1 MITVLIKTESHYNIN
16 RHRVREAIA
25 RLLQQKGIKLNV
37 EVSIMVVGDRL
48 MKKLNNT
55 YRHLDDTTDVL
66 SFPQSD
72 DKKEVPFMD
81 PPDGILRLGDIVIS
95 YPAARDDAMEEGK
108 LVDDKID
115 ELVEHGMRH
124 LLGEHHNED

>member
-16 RHRVREAIA
+16 RQRVRETIT

-37 EVSIMVVGDRL
+37 EVSIVVVGDRQ

-55 YRHLDDTTDVL
+55 YRHFDDTTDVL

-72 DKKEVPFMD
+72 DKKEAPFID

-95 YPAARDDAMEEGK
+95 YPSAREDAMDEGK

-124 LLGEHHNED
+124 LLGEHHEE

>member
-1 MITVLIKTESHYNIN
+1 MITVLIKTESHYNVN
-16 RHRVREAIA
+16 RQRVREAIA
-25 RLLQQKGIKLNV
+25 GLLQQKGIKLNV
-37 EVSIMVVGDRL
+37 EVSIVVVGDRL

-55 YRHLDDTTDVL
+55 YRHIDDTTDVL

-124 LLGEHHNED
+124 LLGEHHDE